1 MPPSV
6 LRTSVQFIP
15 PRMHFIPEKIF
26 RGFLNYTIRKEQ
38 SQACGETD
46 AELAQADVSLPQTGC
61 ARSRMTKG
69 VKSMSTENKKEKP
82 KYGMWRCVGFQFS
95 RAFRYRIEVPFFLLL
110 QIIFNISSAVFGFYL
125 SPMILARLEARSPAG
140 ELLLTAAFLIGGC
153 LVSDAMIAFIGN
165 GAGDGGLKVS
175 YQMELRSHILREL
188 MDKMANTS
196 YANCLDTKWQ
206 RLMERARQ
214 CCNGNVA
221 ACEKIWHVL
230 QELVVRLAMFGF
242 FAVVLTHV
250 HPLVFAVTMVLSILD
265 FIVSSYVYKYNYRH
279 REELSHLDKQMWYL
293 TGRPQ
298 DLPLAK
304 DIRLFG
310 LTSWIRRLTDK
321 AFLARQAY
329 AKREHVFYLI
339 GTFSSTI
346 LEFLRSG
353 ATCYILLKMCV
364 EGGMSA
370 AEFML
375 YFSAVNSM
383 GGQFDA
389 VLNNLLELRNMC
401 LDLSSLMECLY
412 YEEPFRFEGGKSIPQ
427 EETYEIRLENVSFS
441 YPQSDKKIID
451 GMNLTVKKGEKVAV
465 VGLNGAGK
473 TTLVKL
479 MTGLL
484 DPVEGRV
491 LLNGTDIR
499 EFNRREYYGLF
510 SAVFQHFN
518 IMDITVA
525 ETVAQSATDID
536 LERVKDCIE
545 KAGLTKMVS
554 ELPAGP
560 DTHLGRR
567 VYLDGVMLSGGQYQ
581 RLMLARALYK
591 NGAMLMLDEP
601 TAALDPL
608 AEQDMYNKYNEMTE
622 GRTAVFISH
631 RLASTRFCDRVLY
644 LEEGKIAE
652 EGTHEELTQKGG
664 GYAHLFE
671 IQSR

>member
-1 MPPSV
+1 
-6 LRTSVQFIP
+6 
-15 PRMHFIPEKIF
+15 
-26 RGFLNYTIRKEQ
+26 
-38 SQACGETD
+38 
-46 AELAQADVSLPQTGC
+46 
-61 ARSRMTKG
+61 
-69 VKSMSTENKKEKP
+69 MSTENKKEKP
-82 KYGMWRCVGFQFS
+82 KYGMWRCMGFMFS
-95 RAFRYRIEVPFFLLL
+95 RAFQYRAEVPFFLLL
-110 QIIFNISSAVFGFYL
+110 QIIFNISSAVFGFYM
-125 SPMILARLEARSPAG
+125 SPMILARLEARSPVK
-140 ELLLTAAFLIGGC
+140 ELLLTATFLIGGC
-153 LVSDAMIAFIGN
+153 LVSDALIALIGN
-165 GAGDGGLKVS
+165 GAGAWGIKQP
-175 YQMELRSHILREL
+175 YQIELRSHILREL
-188 MDKMANTS
+188 MDKIADTS
-196 YANCLDTKWQ
+196 YVNCLDTKWQ
-206 RLMERARQ
+206 RLLERARQ
-214 CCNGNVA
+214 CCNSNQA

-230 QELVVRLAMFGF
+230 QELVVRLAMLGF
-242 FAVVLTHV
+242 FTVVLTHV
-250 HPLVFAVTMVLSILD
+250 HPLVFAVTMALSGLD
-265 FIVSSYVYKYNYRH
+265 FIVSSYVYKYNFRH

-293 TGRPQ
+293 TGRPL
-298 DLPLAK
+298 DLSLAK

-310 LTSWIRRLTDK
+310 LKSWIRRLTDK

-329 AKREHVFYLI
+329 SKREHTFYLL

-346 LEFLRSG
+346 LEFLKSG

-375 YFSAVNSM
+375 YFSAVNSFN
-383 GGQFDA
+383 GQFSGI
-389 VLNNLLELRNMC
+389 LNNLLELRNMC
-401 LDLSSLMECLY
+401 LDLSSLMECLH
-412 YEEPFRFEGGKSIPQ
+412 YEEPFRFEGGKGIPWD
-427 EETYEIRLENVSFS
+427 ETYDIRLENVSYT
-441 YPQSDKKIID
+441 YPGSDEKIID
-451 GMNLTVKKGEKVAV
+451 GMRLTVKKGEKVAV

-484 DPVEGRV
+484 DPDEGRV

-499 EFNRREYYGLF
+499 EFDRREYYGLF

-554 ELPAGP
+554 ELPAGL
-560 DTHLGRR
+560 DTHLGRS

-608 AEQDMYNKYNEMTE
+608 AEQDMYNKYSEMTE

-644 LEEGKIAE
+644 LEEGKIVE
-652 EGTHEELTQKGG
+652 EGTHEELIEKGG
-664 GYAHLFE
+664 EYARLFE
-671 IQSR
+671 IQSRYYREGAEFDVNQI

>member
-1 MPPSV
+1 
-6 LRTSVQFIP
+6 
-15 PRMHFIPEKIF
+15 
-26 RGFLNYTIRKEQ
+26 
-38 SQACGETD
+38 
-46 AELAQADVSLPQTGC
+46 
-61 ARSRMTKG
+61 
-69 VKSMSTENKKEKP
+69 MSTETKKEKPQKEKP
-82 KYGMWRCVGFQFS
+82 KYGMWRCVGFMFS
-95 RAFRYRIEVPFFLLL
+95 RALRYRAEIPFLLL
-110 QIIFNISSAVFGFYL
+110 MQVIFNISSAVFGFYM
-125 SPMILARLEARSPAG
+125 SPMILARLEARSPVN

-165 GAGDGGLKVS
+165 GAGSWGLKAS
-175 YQMELRSHILREL
+175 YQIELRTHIIQEL
-188 MDKMANTS
+188 MNKMADTS
-196 YANCLDTKWQ
+196 YVNCLDTKWR
-206 RLMERARQ
+206 RLQERARQ
-214 CCNGNVA
+214 CCDNNHS
-221 ACEKIWHVL
+221 ACERIWHVL
-230 QELVVRLAMFGF
+230 QELVVRLAMLGF
-242 FAVVLTHV
+242 FTVVLTHV
-250 HPLVFAVTMVLSILD
+250 HPLVFAVTIALSGLD

-279 REELSHLDKQMWYL
+279 REERSHLEKQMWYL
-293 TGRPQ
+293 AGQPRN
-298 DLPLAK
+298 LSIAK

-310 LTSWIRRLTDK
+310 LKSWIRRLTDK
-321 AFLARQAY
+321 AFQARQAY
-329 AKREHVFYLI
+329 SNREHTFYLI
-339 GTFSSTI
+339 GTFSSTF

-353 ATCYILLKMCV
+353 ATCYILLKMCL
-364 EGGMSA
+364 ENGMNA

-375 YFSAVNSM
+375 YFSAVNSFN
-383 GGQFDA
+383 GQFSG

-412 YEEPFRFEGGKSIPQ
+412 YEEPFCFEGGKSIPQ
-427 EETYEIRLENVSFS
+427 DETYEIRLENVSFS
-441 YPQSDKKIID
+441 YPQTDKKIID

-484 DPVEGRV
+484 DPDEGCV
-491 LLNGTDIR
+491 LLNGIDIR
-499 EFNRREYYGLF
+499 EFDRREYYGLF

-545 KAGLTKMVS
+545 KAGLTKIVS
-554 ELPAGP
+554 ELPAGL
-560 DTHLGRR
+560 DTHLGRS
-567 VYLDGVMLSGGQYQ
+567 VYLDGVMLSGGQEQ

-608 AEQDMYNKYNEMTE
+608 AEQDMYNKYNEMTR

-644 LEEGKIAE
+644 LEKGKIAE

-664 GYAHLFE
+664 EYARLFE
-671 IQSR
+671 IQSRYYREGVELDVNQI

>member
-1 MPPSV
+1 MY
-6 LRTSVQFIP
+6 
-15 PRMHFIPEKIF
+15 E
-26 RGFLNYTIRKEQ
+26 
-38 SQACGETD
+38 
-46 AELAQADVSLPQTGC
+46 
-61 ARSRMTKG
+61 
-69 VKSMSTENKKEKP
+69 ENKKEKP
-82 KYGMWRCVGFQFS
+82 KYGMWRCVAFQFS
-95 RAFRYRIEVPFFLLL
+95 RAFRYRAEVPFLLLLL
-110 QIIFNISSAVFGFYL
+110 QIIFNISSGVFGFYM
-125 SPMILARLEARSPAG
+125 SPMILAKLEAGSPVN
-140 ELLLTAAFLIGGC
+140 ELLLTAAFFIGGC
-153 LVSDAMIAFIGN
+153 LVSDAMVSFIGN
-165 GAGDGGLKVS
+165 WPGSWGLKSS
-175 YQMELRSHILREL
+175 YQIELRSHILREL
-188 MDKMANTS
+188 MDKMADTS
-196 YANCLDTKWQ
+196 YVNCLDTKWQ
-206 RLMERARQ
+206 RLMERARG
-214 CCNGNVA
+214 CCNSNNA
-221 ACEKIWHVL
+221 ACERIWHVL
-230 QELVVRLAMFGF
+230 QELAVRLAMFGF
-242 FAVVLTHV
+242 FAVVLTHI
-250 HPLVFAVTMVLSILD
+250 HPLVFGVTMALSILD

-279 REELSHLDKQMWYL
+279 REELSHLDRQMWYL
-293 TGRPQ
+293 TGRHRY
-298 DLPLAK
+298 LPVAK

-310 LTSWIRRLTDK
+310 LAGWLRRLTDK

-329 AKREHVFYLI
+329 SKREHTFYLI
-339 GTFSSTI
+339 GTFSSTL

-353 ATCYILLKMCV
+353 ATCWILLKMCV

-375 YFSAVNSM
+375 YFSAVNSFN
-383 GGQFDA
+383 GQFSG
-389 VLNNLLELRNMC
+389 VLNNLLELKNMC

-412 YEEPFRFEGGKSIPQ
+412 YQEPFRFEGGRSIPR

-441 YPQSDKKIID
+441 YPQSDKKILD
-451 GMNLTVKKGEKVAV
+451 GINLTVKKGEKVAV

-484 DPVEGRV
+484 DPDEGHV
-491 LLNGTDIR
+491 LLNGIDIR

-536 LERVKDCIE
+536 LQRVKDCIE

-554 ELPAGP
+554 ELPAGL
-560 DTHLGRR
+560 DTHLGRN

-591 NGAMLMLDEP
+591 DGAMLMLDEP

-608 AEQDMYNKYNEMTE
+608 AERDMYHKYSEMTK

-644 LEEGKIAE
+644 LEAGKIAE

-664 GYAHLFE
+664 EYARLFE
-671 IQSR
+671 IQARYYREGGEFNVNQI

>member
-1 MPPSV
+1 M
-6 LRTSVQFIP
+6 
-15 PRMHFIPEKIF
+15 
-26 RGFLNYTIRKEQ
+26 
-38 SQACGETD
+38 
-46 AELAQADVSLPQTGC
+46 
-61 ARSRMTKG
+61 
-69 VKSMSTENKKEKP
+69 ENKKEKP

-95 RAFRYRIEVPFFLLL
+95 RAFQYRPEVPFILLL

-125 SPMILARLEARSPAG
+125 SPMILARLEAGSPVN
-140 ELLLTAAFLIGGC
+140 ELLLTAAFFIGGC
-153 LVSDAMIAFIGN
+153 LVSDAMISFIGN
-165 GAGDGGLKVS
+165 GPGNGGLKSS
-175 YQMELRSHILREL
+175 YQVELRSHILREL
-188 MDKMANTS
+188 MDKMADTS
-196 YANCLDTKWQ
+196 YVNCLDTKWQ
-206 RLMERARQ
+206 RLMERARR
-214 CCNGNVA
+214 CCNSNSA
-221 ACEKIWHVL
+221 ACERIWHVL
-230 QELVVRLAMFGF
+230 QELAVRLAMFGF
-242 FAVVLTHV
+242 FAVVLTHI
-250 HPLVFAVTMVLSILD
+250 HPLVFGVTMALSILD

-279 REELSHLDKQMWYL
+279 REELSHLDRQMWYL
-293 TGRPQ
+293 TGRHRY
-298 DLPLAK
+298 LPVAK

-310 LTSWIRRLTDK
+310 LAGWIRRLTDK

-329 AKREHVFYLI
+329 SKREHIFYLI
-339 GTFSSTI
+339 GTFSSTL

-364 EGGMSA
+364 DNGMGA

-375 YFSAVNSM
+375 YFSAVNSFN
-383 GGQFDA
+383 GQFGG
-389 VLNNLLELRNMC
+389 VLNNLLELKNMC

-412 YEEPFRFEGGKSIPQ
+412 YQEPFRFEGGKPIPRK
-427 EETYEIRLENVSFS
+427 ETYEIRLENVSFS

-484 DPVEGRV
+484 DPDEGRV
-491 LLNGTDIR
+491 LLDGTDIR

-525 ETVAQSATDID
+525 ETVAQSAADID

-554 ELPAGP
+554 ELAAGL
-560 DTHLGRR
+560 DTHLGRS

-591 NGAMLMLDEP
+591 DGAVLMLDEP

-608 AEQDMYNKYNEMTE
+608 AEQEMYRKYSEMTK

-664 GYAHLFE
+664 EYARLFE
-671 IQSR
+671 IQSRYYRKGAKFDVNQI

>member
-1 MPPSV
+1 M
-6 LRTSVQFIP
+6 
-15 PRMHFIPEKIF
+15 
-26 RGFLNYTIRKEQ
+26 
-38 SQACGETD
+38 
-46 AELAQADVSLPQTGC
+46 
-61 ARSRMTKG
+61 
-69 VKSMSTENKKEKP
+69 ENKKEKP

-95 RAFRYRIEVPFFLLL
+95 RAFRYRAEVPVFLLL
-110 QIIFNISSAVFGFYL
+110 QILFNISSAVFGFYM
-125 SPMILARLEARSPAG
+125 SPMILARLEARSPVN

-153 LVSDAMIAFIGN
+153 FVSDAVIAFIGN
-165 GAGDGGLKVS
+165 GVS
-175 YQMELRSHILREL
+175 AWGVKMAYQVELRSHILREL
-188 MDKMANTS
+188 MDKMADTS
-196 YANCLDTKWQ
+196 YVNCLDTKWQ
-206 RLMERARQ
+206 RLMERARG
-214 CCNGNVA
+214 CCSGNSA

-230 QELVVRLAMFGF
+230 QELMVRLAMCVF
-242 FAVVLTHV
+242 FAVVLTHI
-250 HPLVFAVTMVLSILD
+250 HPLVFGTAIVLTILD

-293 TGRPQ
+293 TDRHRY
-298 DLPLAK
+298 LPVAK

-310 LTSWIRRLTDK
+310 LESWIRRLTDK

-329 AKREHVFYLI
+329 SKREHVFYLI
-339 GTFSSTI
+339 GTFSSTT
-346 LEFLRSG
+346 LEFLRNG

-375 YFSAVNSM
+375 YFSAVSSFN
-383 GGQFDA
+383 GQFSG
-389 VLNNLLELRNMC
+389 VLNNLLELRNTC

-412 YEEPFRFEGGKSIPQ
+412 YREPFRFEGGKCIPR
-427 EETYEIRLENVSFS
+427 EETYEIRLENVSYT

-451 GMNLTVKKGEKVAV
+451 GMNLTVRKGEKVAV

-484 DPVEGRV
+484 DPDEGRI
-491 LLNGTDIR
+491 LLDGTDIR
-499 EFNRREYYGLF
+499 DFNRGEYYGLF

-554 ELPAGP
+554 ELPAGL
-560 DTHLGRR
+560 DTHLGRS

-591 NGAMLMLDEP
+591 DGAILMLDEP

-608 AEQDMYNKYNEMTE
+608 AEQDMYQKYSEMTK

-652 EGTHEELTQKGG
+652 EGTHEGLLEKGG
-664 GYAHLFE
+664 KYARLFE
-671 IQSR
+671 IQSRYYREGGEFDVRQI

>member
-1 MPPSV
+1 
-6 LRTSVQFIP
+6 
-15 PRMHFIPEKIF
+15 
-26 RGFLNYTIRKEQ
+26 
-38 SQACGETD
+38 
-46 AELAQADVSLPQTGC
+46 
-61 ARSRMTKG
+61 
-69 VKSMSTENKKEKP
+69 MSTERKKEKP

-95 RAFRYRIEVPFFLLL
+95 RAFRYRAEIPFILLL
-110 QIIFNISSAVFGFYL
+110 QIIFNISSGVFGFYM
-125 SPMILARLEARSPAG
+125 SPMILARIEARSPVN

-153 LVSDAMIAFIGN
+153 LVSDAMIALIGN
-165 GAGDGGLKVS
+165 GVGCWGVKS
-175 YQMELRSHILREL
+175 PYQVELRSSILQEL
-188 MDKMANTS
+188 MNKMADTS
-196 YANCLDTKWQ
+196 YVNCLDTKWQ
-206 RLMERARQ
+206 RLMERAKQ
-214 CCNGNVA
+214 CCNSNSA
-221 ACEKIWHVL
+221 ACERIWHVL
-230 QELVVRLAMFGF
+230 QELMVRLALFGF
-242 FAVVLTHV
+242 FAVVLTHA
-250 HPLVFAVTMVLSILD
+250 HPLVFVVAMALSILD
-265 FIVSSYVYKYNYRH
+265 FIVSSYVYKYNFRH

-293 TGRPQ
+293 TGLPR
-298 DLPLAK
+298 DLTIAK

-310 LTSWIRRLTDK
+310 LGSWIRRLTDK

-353 ATCYILLKMCV
+353 ATCCILLKMCL
-364 EGGMSA
+364 ESGMSA

-375 YFSAVNSM
+375 YFSAVNSLN
-383 GGQFDA
+383 GQFGSI
-389 VLNNLLELRNMC
+389 LNNLLELRNMC

-412 YEEPFRFEGGKSIPQ
+412 YQEPFRFEGGKSIPRG
-427 EETYEIRLENVSFS
+427 ETHEIQLENVSYT

-451 GMNLTVKKGEKVAV
+451 KMNLTVKKGEKVAL

-484 DPVEGRV
+484 DPDEGRV
-491 LLNGTDIR
+491 LLDGIDIR
-499 EFNRREYYGLF
+499 EFNRGEYYGLF

-525 ETVAQSATDID
+525 ETVAQSAADID

-554 ELPAGP
+554 ELPEGLN
-560 DTHLGRR
+560 THLGRS

-608 AEQDMYNKYNEMTE
+608 AEQDMYNKYSDMTE

-644 LEEGKIAE
+644 LEEGKITE
-652 EGTHEELTQKGG
+652 EGTHEGLIEKGG
-664 GYAHLFE
+664 EYARLFE
-671 IQSR
+671 IQSRYYREGAEFDVNQI

>member
-1 MPPSV
+1 
-6 LRTSVQFIP
+6 
-15 PRMHFIPEKIF
+15 
-26 RGFLNYTIRKEQ
+26 
-38 SQACGETD
+38 
-46 AELAQADVSLPQTGC
+46 
-61 ARSRMTKG
+61 
-69 VKSMSTENKKEKP
+69 MSTEKKKEKP
-82 KYGMWRCVGFQFS
+82 KYGMWRCVGFMFS
-95 RAFRYRIEVPFFLLL
+95 RAFRHRAEVPFLLLL
-110 QIIFNISSAVFGFYL
+110 QIIINISSAVFGFYM
-125 SPMILARLEARSPAG
+125 SPMILARLEAGSPVG

-153 LVSDAMIAFIGN
+153 LVSDALIAFIGN
-165 GAGDGGLKVS
+165 GAGSWGLKQP
-175 YQMELRSHILREL
+175 YQIELRSHILREL
-188 MDKMANTS
+188 MDKVADTS
-196 YANCLDTKWQ
+196 YVNCLDTKWQ
-206 RLMERARQ
+206 RLLERARQ
-214 CCNGNVA
+214 CCNSNQS
-221 ACEKIWHVL
+221 ACERIWHVL
-230 QELVVRLAMFGF
+230 QELAVRLAMFVF
-242 FAVVLTHV
+242 FAAVLTHV
-250 HPLVFAVTMVLSILD
+250 HPLVFAVTMALSGLD

-293 TGRPQ
+293 TGRPR
-298 DLPLAK
+298 DLTVAK

-310 LTSWIRRLTDK
+310 LKSWIRRLTDK
-321 AFLARQAY
+321 AFLARQTY
-329 AKREHVFYLI
+329 SRREHGFYLI
-339 GTFSSTI
+339 GTFSSTT

-353 ATCYILLKMCV
+353 ATCYILLKMCL
-364 EGGMSA
+364 ESSMSA

-375 YFSAVNSM
+375 YFSAVNSFN
-383 GGQFDA
+383 GQLSG
-389 VLNNLLELRNMC
+389 VLNNLLELKNMC

-412 YEEPFRFEGGKSIPQ
+412 YEEPFRFEGGKDIPRD
-427 EETYEIRLENVSFS
+427 ETYEIRLENVSFS
-441 YPQSDKKIID
+441 YPQSDEKIID

-484 DPVEGRV
+484 DPDEGRV

-499 EFNRREYYGLF
+499 EFNRGEYYGLF

-554 ELPAGP
+554 ELPAGL
-560 DTHLGRR
+560 DTHLGRS

-608 AEQDMYNKYNEMTE
+608 AEQDMYNKYSEMTK

-652 EGTHEELTQKGG
+652 EGTHEELIEKGG
-664 GYAHLFE
+664 EYARLFE
-671 IQSR
+671 IQSRYYREGAEFDVNQI

>member
-1 MPPSV
+1 
-6 LRTSVQFIP
+6 
-15 PRMHFIPEKIF
+15 
-26 RGFLNYTIRKEQ
+26 
-38 SQACGETD
+38 
-46 AELAQADVSLPQTGC
+46 
-61 ARSRMTKG
+61 
-69 VKSMSTENKKEKP
+69 MSTERKKEKP

-95 RAFRYRIEVPFFLLL
+95 RAFRYRAEIPFILLL
-110 QIIFNISSAVFGFYL
+110 QIIFNISSGVFGFYM
-125 SPMILARLEARSPAG
+125 SPMILARIEARSPVN

-153 LVSDAMIAFIGN
+153 LVSDAMIALIGN
-165 GAGDGGLKVS
+165 GVGCWGVKS
-175 YQMELRSHILREL
+175 PYQVELRSSILREL
-188 MDKMANTS
+188 MNKMADTS
-196 YANCLDTKWQ
+196 YVNCLDTKWQ
-206 RLMERARQ
+206 RLMERAKQ
-214 CCNGNVA
+214 CCNSNSA
-221 ACEKIWHVL
+221 ACERIWHVL
-230 QELVVRLAMFGF
+230 QELMVRLALFGF
-242 FAVVLTHV
+242 FAVVLTHA
-250 HPLVFAVTMVLSILD
+250 HPLVFVVAMALSILD
-265 FIVSSYVYKYNYRH
+265 FIVSSYVYKYNFRH

-293 TGRPQ
+293 TGLPR
-298 DLPLAK
+298 DLTIAK

-310 LTSWIRRLTDK
+310 LGSWIRRLTDK

-353 ATCYILLKMCV
+353 ATCCILLKMCL
-364 EGGMSA
+364 ESGMSA

-375 YFSAVNSM
+375 YFSAVNSLN
-383 GGQFDA
+383 GQFGSI
-389 VLNNLLELRNMC
+389 LNNLLELRNMC

-412 YEEPFRFEGGKSIPQ
+412 YQEPFRFEGGKSIPRG
-427 EETYEIRLENVSFS
+427 ETHEIQLENVSYT

-451 GMNLTVKKGEKVAV
+451 KMNLTVKKGEKVAL

-484 DPVEGRV
+484 DPDEGRV
-491 LLNGTDIR
+491 LLDGIDIR
-499 EFNRREYYGLF
+499 EFNRGEYYGLF

-525 ETVAQSATDID
+525 ETVAQSAADID

-554 ELPAGP
+554 ELPEGLN
-560 DTHLGRR
+560 THLGRS

-608 AEQDMYNKYNEMTE
+608 AEQDMYNKYSDMTE

-652 EGTHEELTQKGG
+652 EGTHEGLIEKGG
-664 GYAHLFE
+664 EYARLFE
-671 IQSR
+671 IQSRYYREGAEFDVNQI

>member
-1 MPPSV
+1 
-6 LRTSVQFIP
+6 
-15 PRMHFIPEKIF
+15 
-26 RGFLNYTIRKEQ
+26 
-38 SQACGETD
+38 
-46 AELAQADVSLPQTGC
+46 
-61 ARSRMTKG
+61 
-69 VKSMSTENKKEKP
+69 MSTENKKEKP

-95 RAFRYRIEVPFFLLL
+95 RAFRYRPEVPFILLL

-125 SPMILARLEARSPAG
+125 SPMILARLEARSPVN
-140 ELLLTAAFLIGGC
+140 ELLLTAAFFIGGC
-153 LVSDAMIAFIGN
+153 LVSDAMVAFIGN
-165 GAGDGGLKVS
+165 GPGNWGLKSS
-175 YQMELRSHILREL
+175 YQIELRSHILREL
-188 MDKMANTS
+188 MDKMADTS
-196 YANCLDTKWQ
+196 YVNCLDTKWQ
-206 RLMERARQ
+206 RLMERARD

-230 QELVVRLAMFGF
+230 QELAVRLAMFGF

-250 HPLVFAVTMVLSILD
+250 HPLVFGVTIALSILD
-265 FIVSSYVYKYNYRH
+265 FMVSSYVYKYNYRH
-279 REELSHLDKQMWYL
+279 REERSHLDKQMWYL
-293 TGRPQ
+293 TGRQ
-298 DLPLAK
+298 RYLPVAK

-310 LTSWIRRLTDK
+310 LAGWLRRLTDK

-329 AKREHVFYLI
+329 SKREHTFYLI
-339 GTFSSTI
+339 GTFSSTL

-353 ATCYILLKMCV
+353 VTCYILLKMCV
-364 EGGMSA
+364 ENGMGA

-375 YFSAVNSM
+375 YFSAVNSFN
-383 GGQFDA
+383 GQFSG
-389 VLNNLLELRNMC
+389 VLNNLLELKNMC

-412 YEEPFRFEGGKSIPQ
+412 YQEPFRFEGGKPIPR

-441 YPQSDKKIID
+441 YPQSDKKILD
-451 GMNLTVKKGEKVAV
+451 GINLTVKKGEKVAV

-484 DPVEGRV
+484 DPDEGHV
-491 LLNGTDIR
+491 LLNGIDIR

-536 LERVKDCIE
+536 PQRVKDCIE

-554 ELPAGP
+554 ELPARL
-560 DTHLGRR
+560 DTHLGRS
-567 VYLDGVMLSGGQYQ
+567 VYLDGVVLSGGQYQ

-591 NGAMLMLDEP
+591 DGAMLMLDEP

-608 AEQDMYNKYNEMTE
+608 AERDMYHKYSEMTK

-652 EGTHEELTQKGG
+652 EGTHEELIKKGG
-664 GYAHLFE
+664 EYARLFE
-671 IQSR
+671 IQARYYREGGEINVNQI

>member
-1 MPPSV
+1 
-6 LRTSVQFIP
+6 
-15 PRMHFIPEKIF
+15 
-26 RGFLNYTIRKEQ
+26 
-38 SQACGETD
+38 
-46 AELAQADVSLPQTGC
+46 
-61 ARSRMTKG
+61 
-69 VKSMSTENKKEKP
+69 MSTENKKEKP

-95 RAFRYRIEVPFFLLL
+95 RAFRYRAEVPFILLL
-110 QIIFNISSAVFGFYL
+110 QILFNISSAVFGFYM
-125 SPMILARLEARSPAG
+125 SPMILARLEAGSPVG

-153 LVSDAMIAFIGN
+153 LVSDALIAFIGN
-165 GAGDGGLKVS
+165 GPGNGGLKS
-175 YQMELRSHILREL
+175 PYQIELRSRILREL
-188 MDKMANTS
+188 MNKMADTS
-196 YANCLDTKWQ
+196 YVNCLDTKWQ
-206 RLMERARQ
+206 RLMERASQ
-214 CCNGNVA
+214 CCNSNVA

-230 QELVVRLAMFGF
+230 QELAVRLAMFGF

-250 HPLVFAVTMVLSILD
+250 HPLVFAVAMALSILD

-293 TGRPQ
+293 TGQPR
-298 DLPLAK
+298 DLTVAK

-310 LTSWIRRLTDK
+310 LESWIRRLTDK

-329 AKREHVFYLI
+329 SKREHVFYLI
-339 GTFSSTI
+339 GTFSSTT

-353 ATCYILLKMCV
+353 ATCYILLKMCL
-364 EGGMSA
+364 ENGMSA

-375 YFSAVNSM
+375 YFSAVNSFN
-383 GGQFDA
+383 GQFSG
-389 VLNNLLELRNMC
+389 VLNNLLELRTMC
-401 LDLSSLMECLY
+401 LDLSSLMECLNY
-412 YEEPFRFEGGKSIPQ
+412 DEPFRFEGGKCIPR
-427 EETYEIRLENVSFS
+427 EETYELRLENVSFS

-451 GMNLTVKKGEKVAV
+451 SMNLTVKKGEKVAV

-484 DPVEGRV
+484 DPDEGRV

-525 ETVAQSATDID
+525 ETVAQSATDVD

-554 ELPAGP
+554 ELPAGL
-560 DTHLGRR
+560 DTHLGRS

-591 NGAMLMLDEP
+591 NGAVLMLDEP

-671 IQSR
+671 IQSRYYREGAELNVNQI

>member
-1 MPPSV
+1 
-6 LRTSVQFIP
+6 
-15 PRMHFIPEKIF
+15 
-26 RGFLNYTIRKEQ
+26 
-38 SQACGETD
+38 
-46 AELAQADVSLPQTGC
+46 
-61 ARSRMTKG
+61 
-69 VKSMSTENKKEKP
+69 MSTERKKEKP

-95 RAFRYRIEVPFFLLL
+95 RAFRYRAEIPFILLL
-110 QIIFNISSAVFGFYL
+110 QIIFNISSGVFGFYM
-125 SPMILARLEARSPAG
+125 SPMILARIEARSPVN

-153 LVSDAMIAFIGN
+153 FVSDAMIALIGN
-165 GAGDGGLKVS
+165 GVGCWGVKS
-175 YQMELRSHILREL
+175 PYQVELRSSILREL
-188 MDKMANTS
+188 MNKMADTS
-196 YANCLDTKWQ
+196 YVNCLDTKWQ
-206 RLMERARQ
+206 RLMERAKQ
-214 CCNGNVA
+214 CCNSNSA
-221 ACEKIWHVL
+221 ACERIWHVL
-230 QELVVRLAMFGF
+230 QELMVRLALFGF
-242 FAVVLTHV
+242 FAVVLTHA
-250 HPLVFAVTMVLSILD
+250 HPLVFVVAMALSILD
-265 FIVSSYVYKYNYRH
+265 FIVSSYVYKYNFRH

-293 TGRPQ
+293 TGLPR
-298 DLPLAK
+298 DLTIAK

-310 LTSWIRRLTDK
+310 LGSWIRRLTDK

-353 ATCYILLKMCV
+353 ATCCILLKMCL
-364 EGGMSA
+364 ESGMSA

-375 YFSAVNSM
+375 YFSAVNSLN
-383 GGQFDA
+383 GQFGSI
-389 VLNNLLELRNMC
+389 LNNLLELRNMC

-412 YEEPFRFEGGKSIPQ
+412 YQEPFRFEGGKSIPRG
-427 EETYEIRLENVSFS
+427 ETHEIQLENVSYT

-451 GMNLTVKKGEKVAV
+451 KMNLTVKKGEKVAL

-484 DPVEGRV
+484 DPDEGRV
-491 LLNGTDIR
+491 LLDGIDIR
-499 EFNRREYYGLF
+499 EFNRGEYYGLF

-525 ETVAQSATDID
+525 ETVAQSAADID

-554 ELPAGP
+554 ELPEGLN
-560 DTHLGRR
+560 THLGRS

-608 AEQDMYNKYNEMTE
+608 AEQDMYNKYSDMTE

-644 LEEGKIAE
+644 LEEGKVAE
-652 EGTHEELTQKGG
+652 EGTHEELIEKGG
-664 GYAHLFE
+664 EYARLFE
-671 IQSR
+671 IQSRYYREGVEFDVNQI

>member
-1 MPPSV
+1 
-6 LRTSVQFIP
+6 
-15 PRMHFIPEKIF
+15 
-26 RGFLNYTIRKEQ
+26 
-38 SQACGETD
+38 
-46 AELAQADVSLPQTGC
+46 
-61 ARSRMTKG
+61 
-69 VKSMSTENKKEKP
+69 MSTERKKEKP

-95 RAFRYRIEVPFFLLL
+95 RAFRYRAEVPFILLL
-110 QIIFNISSAVFGFYL
+110 QIIFNISSGVFGFYM
-125 SPMILARLEARSPAG
+125 SPMILARIEARSPVN

-153 LVSDAMIAFIGN
+153 LVSDAMIALIGN
-165 GAGDGGLKVS
+165 GVGCWGVKS
-175 YQMELRSHILREL
+175 PYQVELRSRILQEL
-188 MDKMANTS
+188 MNKMADTP
-196 YANCLDTKWQ
+196 YVNCLDTKWQ
-206 RLMERARQ
+206 RLMERAKQ
-214 CCNGNVA
+214 CCNSNSA
-221 ACEKIWHVL
+221 ACERIWHVL
-230 QELVVRLAMFGF
+230 QELMVRLALFGF
-242 FAVVLTHV
+242 FAVVLTHA
-250 HPLVFAVTMVLSILD
+250 HPLVFAVAMALSILD
-265 FIVSSYVYKYNYRH
+265 FIVSSYVYKYNFRH

-293 TGRPQ
+293 TGLPR
-298 DLPLAK
+298 DLTIAK

-310 LTSWIRRLTDK
+310 LGSWIRRLTDK

-353 ATCYILLKMCV
+353 ATCCILLKMCL
-364 EGGMSA
+364 ESGMSA

-375 YFSAVNSM
+375 YFSAVNSLN
-383 GGQFDA
+383 GQFGSI
-389 VLNNLLELRNMC
+389 LNNLLELRNMC

-412 YEEPFRFEGGKSIPQ
+412 YQEPFRFEGGKSIPRG
-427 EETYEIRLENVSFS
+427 ETHEIQLENVSYT

-451 GMNLTVKKGEKVAV
+451 KMNLTVKKGEKVAL

-484 DPVEGRV
+484 DPDEGRV
-491 LLNGTDIR
+491 LLDGIDIR

-525 ETVAQSATDID
+525 ETVAQSVADID

-554 ELPAGP
+554 ELPEGLN
-560 DTHLGRR
+560 THLGRS

-608 AEQDMYNKYNEMTE
+608 AEQDMYNKYSDMTE
-622 GRTAVFISH
+622 GRTAAFISH

-652 EGTHEELTQKGG
+652 EGTHEELIEKGG
-664 GYAHLFE
+664 EYARLFE
-671 IQSR
+671 IQSRYYREGAEFDVNQI

>member
-1 MPPSV
+1 
-6 LRTSVQFIP
+6 
-15 PRMHFIPEKIF
+15 
-26 RGFLNYTIRKEQ
+26 
-38 SQACGETD
+38 
-46 AELAQADVSLPQTGC
+46 
-61 ARSRMTKG
+61 
-69 VKSMSTENKKEKP
+69 MSTENKKEKP

-279 REELSHLDKQMWYL
+279 REELSHLDKQLWYL

-652 EGTHEELTQKGG
+652 EGTHEELIQKGG
-664 GYAHLFE
+664 EYAHLFE
-671 IQSR
+671 IQSRYYREGAEFDVNQI

>member
-1 MPPSV
+1 
-6 LRTSVQFIP
+6 
-15 PRMHFIPEKIF
+15 
-26 RGFLNYTIRKEQ
+26 
-38 SQACGETD
+38 
-46 AELAQADVSLPQTGC
+46 
-61 ARSRMTKG
+61 
-69 VKSMSTENKKEKP
+69 MSTENEKEKP

-95 RAFRYRIEVPFFLLL
+95 RAFRYRPEVPFILLL

-125 SPMILARLEARSPAG
+125 SPMILARLEARSPVN
-140 ELLLTAAFLIGGC
+140 ELLLTAAFFIGGC
-153 LVSDAMIAFIGN
+153 LVSDAMVSFIGN
-165 GAGDGGLKVS
+165 GPGSWGLKSS
-175 YQMELRSHILREL
+175 YQIELRSHILREL
-188 MDKMANTS
+188 MDKMADTS
-196 YANCLDTKWQ
+196 YVNCLDTKWQ
-206 RLMERARQ
+206 RLMERARG
-214 CCNGNVA
+214 CCNNNNA
-221 ACEKIWHVL
+221 ACERIWHVL
-230 QELVVRLAMFGF
+230 QELAVRLAMFGF

-250 HPLVFAVTMVLSILD
+250 HPLVFGVTMALSILD
-265 FIVSSYVYKYNYRH
+265 FMVSSYVYKYNYRH
-279 REELSHLDKQMWYL
+279 REELSHLDRQMWYL
-293 TGRPQ
+293 TGRQ
-298 DLPLAK
+298 RYLPVAK

-310 LTSWIRRLTDK
+310 LAGWLRRLTDK

-329 AKREHVFYLI
+329 SKREHTFYLI
-339 GTFSSTI
+339 GTFSSTL

-353 ATCYILLKMCV
+353 VTCYILLKMCV

-375 YFSAVNSM
+375 YFSAVNSFN
-383 GGQFDA
+383 GQFSG
-389 VLNNLLELRNMC
+389 VLNNLLELKNMC

-412 YEEPFRFEGGKSIPQ
+412 YQEPFRFEGGRSIPR

-451 GMNLTVKKGEKVAV
+451 GINLTVKKGEKVAV

-484 DPVEGRV
+484 DPDEGHV
-491 LLNGTDIR
+491 LLNGINIR

-536 LERVKDCIE
+536 PERVKDCIE

-554 ELPAGP
+554 ELPAGL
-560 DTHLGRR
+560 DTHLGRS

-591 NGAMLMLDEP
+591 DGAVLMLDEP

-608 AEQDMYNKYNEMTE
+608 AERDMYHKYSEMTK

-644 LEEGKIAE
+644 LEAGKIAE
-652 EGTHEELTQKGG
+652 EGTHEELIKKSGE
-664 GYAHLFE
+664 YARLFE
-671 IQSR
+671 IQARYYREGGEFNVNQI

>member
-1 MPPSV
+1 
-6 LRTSVQFIP
+6 
-15 PRMHFIPEKIF
+15 
-26 RGFLNYTIRKEQ
+26 
-38 SQACGETD
+38 
-46 AELAQADVSLPQTGC
+46 
-61 ARSRMTKG
+61 
-69 VKSMSTENKKEKP
+69 MSTENKKEKP
-82 KYGMWRCVGFQFS
+82 KYGMWRCVGFMFS
-95 RAFRYRIEVPFFLLL
+95 RALRYRAEVPFILLL
-110 QIIFNISSAVFGFYL
+110 QIIFNIASAVFGFYM
-125 SPMILARLEARSPAG
+125 SPMILARLEARSPVG

-153 LVSDAMIAFIGN
+153 LVSDAAIAFIGN
-165 GAGDGGLKVS
+165 GVGNWGLKSS
-175 YQMELRSHILREL
+175 YQVELRSHILQEFK
-188 MDKMANTS
+188 DKMADTS
-196 YANCLDTKWQ
+196 YVKCLDTKWQ
-206 RLMERARQ
+206 RLKERARA
-214 CCNGNVA
+214 CCNSNSA
-221 ACEKIWHVL
+221 ACERIWHVL

-250 HPLVFAVTMVLSILD
+250 HPLVFAVTMALSGLD
-265 FIVSSYVYKYNYRH
+265 FIVSSYVYNYNYRH

-293 TGRPQ
+293 TGWQR
-298 DLPLAK
+298 DLPAAK

-310 LTSWIRRLTDK
+310 LKSWIRRLTDK

-329 AKREHVFYLI
+329 SKKEHVFYLI
-339 GTFSSTI
+339 GTFSSTT
-346 LEFLRSG
+346 LELLRSG
-353 ATCYILLKMCV
+353 ATCYILLKMCL
-364 EGGMSA
+364 ENGMSA

-375 YFSAVNSM
+375 YISAVNSFN
-383 GGQFDA
+383 GQFSG
-389 VLNNLLELRNMC
+389 VLNWLLELRILCM
-401 LDLSSLMECLY
+401 DLSSLMECLY
-412 YEEPFRFEGGKSIPQ
+412 YEEPFRFEGGKCIPRD
-427 EETYEIRLENVSFS
+427 ETYEIRLENVSFS

-451 GMNLTVKKGEKVAV
+451 GMDLTVKRGEKVAV

-484 DPVEGRV
+484 DPDEGRV

-499 EFNRREYYGLF
+499 EFNRGEYYGLF

-525 ETVAQSATDID
+525 ETVAQSATDVD
-536 LERVKDCIE
+536 LERVEDCIE

-554 ELPAGP
+554 ELPAGL
-560 DTHLGRR
+560 DTHLGRS

-591 NGAMLMLDEP
+591 NGAILMLDEP

-622 GRTAVFISH
+622 GRTSVFISH

-652 EGTHEELTQKGG
+652 EGTHDELVQKGG
-664 GYAHLFE
+664 EYARLFE
-671 IQSR
+671 IQSRYYREGAEFDVNQI

>member
-1 MPPSV
+1 
-6 LRTSVQFIP
+6 
-15 PRMHFIPEKIF
+15 
-26 RGFLNYTIRKEQ
+26 
-38 SQACGETD
+38 
-46 AELAQADVSLPQTGC
+46 
-61 ARSRMTKG
+61 
-69 VKSMSTENKKEKP
+69 MSTENKKEKP

-95 RAFRYRIEVPFFLLL
+95 RALRYRAEVPFLLLL
-110 QIIFNISSAVFGFYL
+110 QIIFNVSSGVFGFYM
-125 SPMILARLEARSPAG
+125 SPMILARLEAGSPVN

-165 GAGDGGLKVS
+165 GAGSWGLKQP
-175 YQMELRSHILREL
+175 YQVELRSRILGEL
-188 MDKMANTS
+188 RDKIADTS
-196 YANCLDTKWQ
+196 YVNCLDTKWR
-206 RLMERARQ
+206 RLLERARQ
-214 CCNGNVA
+214 CCENNQA
-221 ACEKIWHVL
+221 ACERIWHVL
-230 QELVVRLAMFGF
+230 QELVVQLAMLGF
-242 FAVVLTHV
+242 FAMVLTHV
-250 HPLVFAVTMVLSILD
+250 HPLVFAVTMALSGLD
-265 FIVSSYVYKYNYRH
+265 FIVSFFVYKYNYRH
-279 REELSHLDKQMWYL
+279 REELSHLDRQMWYL
-293 TGRPQ
+293 TGRHR

-310 LTSWIRRLTDK
+310 LKSWIRRLTDK

-339 GTFSSTI
+339 GTFSGTV

-353 ATCYILLKMCV
+353 ATCYILLKMCL
-364 EGGMSA
+364 ESGMSA

-375 YFSAVNSM
+375 YFSAVNSFN
-383 GGQFDA
+383 GQFGG

-412 YEEPFRFEGGKSIPQ
+412 YEEPFRFEGGKGIYRD
-427 EETYEIRLENVSFS
+427 ETYEIRLENVSFS
-441 YPQSDKKIID
+441 YPQSDEKIID

-484 DPVEGRV
+484 DPDEGRV

-499 EFNRREYYGLF
+499 EFDRREYYGLF
-510 SAVFQHFN
+510 SAVFQYFN

-554 ELPAGP
+554 ELPAGL
-560 DTHLGRR
+560 DTHLGRS
-567 VYLDGVMLSGGQYQ
+567 VYMDGVMLSGGQYQ

-591 NGAMLMLDEP
+591 NGAILMLDEP

-608 AEQDMYNKYNEMTE
+608 TEQDMYNQYSEMTK

-644 LEEGKIAE
+644 LEKGKIAE
-652 EGTHEELTQKGG
+652 EGTHEELIQKGG
-664 GYAHLFE
+664 EYARLFE
-671 IQSR
+671 IQSRYYREGAEFDVNQI

>member
-1 MPPSV
+1 
-6 LRTSVQFIP
+6 
-15 PRMHFIPEKIF
+15 
-26 RGFLNYTIRKEQ
+26 
-38 SQACGETD
+38 
-46 AELAQADVSLPQTGC
+46 
-61 ARSRMTKG
+61 
-69 VKSMSTENKKEKP
+69 MSTENKKDKP
-82 KYGMWRCVGFQFS
+82 KYGMWRCVGFMLS
-95 RAFRYRIEVPFFLLL
+95 RAFRYRAEIPFFLLL
-110 QIIFNISSAVFGFYL
+110 QIIFNISSAVFGFYM
-125 SPMILARLEARSPAG
+125 SPMILARLEARSPVN

-153 LVSDAMIAFIGN
+153 FVSDAMVAFVGN
-165 GAGDGGLKVS
+165 GVGNWGLKAT
-175 YQMELRSHILREL
+175 YQVELRSRILREL
-188 MDKMANTS
+188 MDKMADTS
-196 YANCLDTKWQ
+196 YVNCLDTKWR
-206 RLMERARQ
+206 RLMGRAED
-214 CCNGNVA
+214 CCNSNVA
-221 ACEKIWHVL
+221 ATEKIWHVL

-250 HPLVFAVTMVLSILD
+250 HPQVFAVTMALSGLD

-293 TGRPQ
+293 TGKHR
-298 DLPLAK
+298 DLSVAK

-310 LTSWIRRLTDK
+310 LKSWFRRLTDK

-329 AKREHVFYLI
+329 SKREHTFYLL

-353 ATCYILLKMCV
+353 ATCYILLKMCLNS
-364 EGGMSA
+364 GMSA

-375 YFSAVNSM
+375 YFSAVNSFN
-383 GGQFDA
+383 GQFSG
-389 VLNNLLELRNMC
+389 VLNNLLELRNTS
-401 LDLSSLMECLY
+401 LELSSLMECLY

-427 EETYEIRLENVSFS
+427 DKTYEIRLENVSFT

-484 DPVEGRV
+484 DPDEGRV
-491 LLNGTDIR
+491 LLDGTDIR
-499 EFNRREYYGLF
+499 EFNRGEYYGLF

-536 LERVKDCIE
+536 MERVKDCIE

-554 ELPAGP
+554 ELPAGLE
-560 DTHLGRR
+560 THLGRS
-567 VYLDGVMLSGGQYQ
+567 VYLDGVMLSGGQEQ

-591 NGAMLMLDEP
+591 NGKILMLDEP

-652 EGTHEELTQKGG
+652 EGTHEALIEKGDE
-664 GYAHLFE
+664 YAHLFE
-671 IQSR
+671 IQSRYYREGVEFDVNQI